1 MSQTPNAGYL
11 PNCFFDLFSFF
22 FGLKN
27 SKCRLLLVL
36 MILDRLVHQN
46 DGCQLPLPRSLAL
59 ATPAG
64 GAVRA
69 AVFRPSADRA
79 RAEAASLAAASF
91 FSLKNPNTGREH
103 TGTLSTTGVARTP
116 AE

>member
-1 MSQTPNAGYL
+1 MPSTSSANDTRPLQMV
-11 PNCFFDLFSFF
+11 D
-22 FGLKN
+22 
-27 SKCRLLLVL
+27 
-36 MILDRLVHQN
+36 QN

-59 ATPAG
+59 APPAG
-64 GAVRA
+64 GAVPA
-69 AVFRPSADRA
+69 AVLRANANRA
-79 RAEAASLAAASF
+79 RAEAAFAASF